1 MSTVDPKP
9 IRAALIGH
17 ANASGGWPYYP
28 GRSSRLEPTCW
39 ALLSLGGAAN
49 DFDPEPHWRFLAS
62 CRRPSGLLVETA
74 ALPAN
79 VGFNALV
86 AVAML
91 GHTRFASDAALKT
104 LLDVLVAQAGLQ
116 VAQSPNFRQDNSLR
130 GWSWTEGTFS
140 WVEPTALALLALKR
154 AQHYGVMPT
163 AGAARVDEAE
173 RMLIDRCCRDGGWNY
188 GNANA
193 LGKELFP
200 YVSCTAMAL
209 LALQNRRDVEVVPR
223 SLRFLQTEWSTEES
237 TISLALTSICLRRF
251 AIATEKVDR
260 ALALRLPVTL
270 SLNNVHAIATALYA
284 IGGSSHDA
292 LTV

>member
-1 MSTVDPKP
+1 MSAVDPKP
-9 IRAALIGH
+9 LRAALIAL
-17 ANASGGWPYYP
+17 ANAGGGWAYYP
-28 GRSSRLEPTCW
+28 GQSSRLEPTCW
-39 ALLSLGGAAN
+39 ALLALGAAAK

-62 CRRPSGLLVETA
+62 CRGPSGLLVENA
-74 ALPAN
+74 ALPTN

-91 GHTRFASDAALKT
+91 GDLRFKSDPALRQ
-104 LLDVLVAQAGLQ
+104 LLEVLVTQAGLQ

-140 WVEPTALALLALKR
+140 WVEPTSMALLALKR
-154 AQHYGVMPT
+154 AQKSGLMPKE
-163 AGAARVDEAE
+163 GAARVEEAE

-200 YVSCTAMAL
+200 YVACTSLAL
-209 LALQNRRDVEVVPR
+209 LALQNQRPVDAVTR
-223 SLRFLQTEWSTEES
+223 SVRFLQDQWSTEES
-237 TISLALTSICLRRF
+237 TISLGLTSICFRRF
-251 AIATEKVDR
+251 GIATDAVER
-260 ALALRLPVTL
+260 SLALRLPVAL
-270 SLNNVHAIATALYA
+270 NLNNVHAIATALYA
-284 IGGSSHDA
+284 IADPNNDA